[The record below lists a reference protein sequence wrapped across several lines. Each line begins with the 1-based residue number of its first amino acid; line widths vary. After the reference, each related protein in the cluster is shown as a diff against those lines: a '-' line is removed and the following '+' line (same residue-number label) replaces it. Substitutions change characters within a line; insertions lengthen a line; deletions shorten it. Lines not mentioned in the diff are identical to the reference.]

1 MKRNACPDPSDP
13 LQRTQA
19 LTDLSVTIL
28 AFVFIPIN
36 LASSI
41 FGMNVQQINETGH
54 SIWGFVV
61 AALAMLAA
69 SGLSWTGW
77 QAVQNWMFV
86 QRTVRN
92 HDRET
97 WNQCSFW
104 QRLKLVADNY
114 EERERYKSNGR
125 IVATF
130 FGLRTGDRRDFTSS
144 LGKAV

>member
-1 MKRNACPDPSDP
+1 M
-13 LQRTQA
+13 
-19 LTDLSVTIL
+19 TIL

-86 QRTVRN
+86 QRAIRI
-92 HDRET
+92 HDGQDWGERGLWEKI
-97 WNQCSFW
+97 
-104 QRLKLVADNY
+104 RIIAHIYL
-114 EERERYKSNGR
+114 EREQWKSNGR
-125 IVATF
+125 FLATV
-130 FGLRTGDRRDFTSS
+130 FGFRTGDRREFTPR
-144 LGKAV
+144 LGKSI